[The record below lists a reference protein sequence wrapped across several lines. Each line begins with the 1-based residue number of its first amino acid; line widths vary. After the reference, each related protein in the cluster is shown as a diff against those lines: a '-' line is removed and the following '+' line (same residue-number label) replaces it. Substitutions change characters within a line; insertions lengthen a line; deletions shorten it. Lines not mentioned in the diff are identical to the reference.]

1 MEKIKAKV
9 PQRGR
14 ANPISPGSFPGRE
27 QDRAPLVL
35 SAPPAVFYLSS
46 TSVSFAHVLVPVFT
60 FATLGRFG
68 PTTKWLWCSSSLF
81 NIPRIMF
88 YPLFFLP
95 LLIVLVITDGI
106 SLSSQK
112 CIPPL
117 YRSVFLWNLIACKA
131 WHEVYFPWEISHLIW
146 NAYTSSWN
154 LKEGRPLWLCF

>member
-60 FATLGRFG
+60 FATLGRFS
-68 PTTKWLWCSSSLF
+68 PTTK
-81 NIPRIMF
+81 
-88 YPLFFLP
+88 
-95 LLIVLVITDGI
+95 
-106 SLSSQK
+106 
-112 CIPPL
+112 
-117 YRSVFLWNLIACKA
+117 
-131 WHEVYFPWEISHLIW
+131 
-146 NAYTSSWN
+146 
-154 LKEGRPLWLCF
+154 